1 MLYAWDT
8 LYFQVMCLLAQES
21 QYLFLQL
28 TGQGSRT
35 GHATSPGNDIAYNS
49 TLCIACTYDS
59 MRISATS
66 GPQGTVQLQKA

>member
-1 MLYAWDT
+1 
-8 LYFQVMCLLAQES
+8 MCLIAQES

-49 TLCIACTYDS
+49 TLCIACTYDG
-59 MRISATS
+59 MLTLATS
-66 GPQGTVQLQKA
+66 GP

>member
-1 MLYAWDT
+1 
-8 LYFQVMCLLAQES
+8 MCLIAQES

-49 TLCIACTYDS
+49 TLCIACIYDG
-59 MRISATS
+59 MLTLATS
-66 GPQGTVQLQKA
+66 GP

>member
-1 MLYAWDT
+1 MCSSRYGVVLYARDVV
-8 LYFQVMCLLAQES
+8 YFQLMCLLAQKS
-21 QYLFLQL
+21 QHLFLQL

-59 MRISATS
+59 MLTSAAS
-66 GPQGTVQLQKA
+66 GP